1 MITIIDQL
9 IEIENKAQKIT
20 NQAKQKKQALSQE
33 LKQRQQAMEKKIYN
47 EYQVKINTVM
57 EQEFLE
63 EEEKINASNQ
73 KKEHLLESMEKDF
86 SENHQRWEKELFNKI
101 IGW

>member
-1 MITIIDQL
+1 MTIIDQL

-20 NQAKQKKQALSQE
+20 NHAKQKKQALSQE

-47 EYQVKINTVM
+47 EYQAKINAVK
-57 EQEFLE
+57 EQEHLE
-63 EEEKINASNQ
+63 EEEKVELSNQ
-73 KKEHLLESMEKDF
+73 KREKILENMEKDF

>member
-1 MITIIDQL
+1 MTIIDQL

-20 NQAKQKKQALSQE
+20 NHAKQKKQALSQE

-47 EYQVKINTVM
+47 EYQAKINVVK
-57 EQEFLE
+57 QQQHLE
-63 EEEKINASNQ
+63 EEEKIELSNQ
-73 KKEHLLESMEKDF
+73 KRERILGNMEKDF